1 MKKEDKKITKKMMIA
16 EVLDMYPE
24 LGDVLI
30 EEYGFGCVSC
40 AGASFE
46 TLEEGAMVHGMGEED
61 IKVMIENL
69 NELAENVSEL

>member
-1 MKKEDKKITKKMMIA
+1 MMIA

-24 LGDVLI
+24 LGEVLI

-61 IKVMIENL
+61 IEVMIENL
-69 NELAENVSEL
+69 NELAENMAKI